1 MKPKTL
7 LILLLIAGTA
17 YFLYMSESHEGLK
30 VGSPAPGFSLPSK
43 NGVVAL
49 DQFRGKV
56 VLINFWATWCPPC
69 VYEMPSLENLKKKM
83 EGKDFQILAVSLDE
97 EGWPVI
103 DKFVAKTPMTMTILL
118 DSRGDVP
125 TEYGTSRLPESFL
138 IDKNGAIVKK
148 YVGPRDWTDPKI
160 IAEITSY
167 VEGSQ

>member
-97 EGWPVI
+97 EG
-103 DKFVAKTPMTMTILL
+103 
-118 DSRGDVP
+118 
-125 TEYGTSRLPESFL
+125 
-138 IDKNGAIVKK
+138 
-148 YVGPRDWTDPKI
+148 
-160 IAEITSY
+160 
-167 VEGSQ
+167 

>member
-1 MKPKTL
+1 MKSRTL
-7 LILLLIAGTA
+7 LILLLIAGIS
-17 YFLYMSESHEGLK
+17 YFLYVSEGRQGLK
-30 VGSPAPGFSLPSK
+30 AGSPAPGFNLPSK
-43 NGVVAL
+43 NGSIAL

-69 VYEMPSLENLKKKM
+69 VTEMPSLENLKKKM

-97 EGWPVI
+97 EGWSAV
-103 DKFVAKTPMTMTILL
+103 DKFTARTPLTMTLLL

-125 TEYGTSRLPESFL
+125 TAYGTSRLPESYL
-138 IDKNGAIVKK
+138 IDKNGVIVKK
-148 YVGPRDWTDPKI
+148 YIGPRDWTDPKI